1 MEAWTI
7 IYADLSTFDSSEGSP
22 SESPGLGVLSIVV
35 PYDLTNYTVMHGGG
49 HADLAYF
56 WWQDEQWYLGNYV
69 GFVRYLQKP
78 GVKVVRF
85 GETVP
90 NSTWAEMWPLIE
102 RKFGPKYS
110 WLPGEQRRQTP

>member
-7 IYADLSTFDSSEGSP
+7 IYADLSTFDSSEG
-22 SESPGLGVLSIVV
+22 
-35 PYDLTNYTVMHGGG
+35 
-49 HADLAYF
+49 ADLAYF